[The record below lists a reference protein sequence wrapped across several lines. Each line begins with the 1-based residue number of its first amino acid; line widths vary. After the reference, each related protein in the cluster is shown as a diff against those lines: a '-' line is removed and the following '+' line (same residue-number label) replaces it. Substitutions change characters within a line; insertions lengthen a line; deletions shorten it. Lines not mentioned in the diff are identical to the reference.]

1 MTLRLR
7 LTLITSI
14 LIAIVLSGAGVA
26 VYLLTER
33 SLMVVVEERAR
44 QALSELFDGPLT
56 QSVPRIPSDMY
67 YQIVLTSA
75 AGDLP
80 RDVGVIRDGVIAGVP
95 NVRRNPTTDSLLNLL
110 SDRALEPLV
119 QGGDVVS
126 DVGLAGGQQLRVF
139 GMLGLIQW
147 PIVSGGALTGLI
159 MVGVPITTMQMTLN
173 QLSQDLA
180 MAVLLAFLV
189 FALAISFLSRRVLS
203 PVQRVTQAAAR
214 ISGEDLTKR
223 VPVPR
228 SRDEVRELAVTVNG
242 MLARLQESFETQRRF
257 TADASHELRTP
268 VTSIRGLAEYL
279 MRRTDPTPAQLEPLK
294 GIDREAERMAKLVND
309 LLDLARADAGFTV
322 QRQPM
327 NIIEVLEE
335 VKAELGPAST
345 PAQIVLDRGSP
356 LLEVE
361 GDAKRL
367 KQVVL
372 NLVQNALNAG
382 ARTVTLHAVRAG
394 KEVVLEVLDD
404 GPGIPAEALPNIF
417 ERFFRVDGARRGSGS
432 GLGLA
437 IVRSIVQQHGGV
449 VDVRSRVGEGTV
461 FTVTLPALDPRA
473 TEPGVVRSTLEMALR
488 RA

>member
-14 LIAIVLSGAGVA
+14 LIAIVLAGAGVA

-33 SLMVVVEERAR
+33 SLMAVVEERAR
-44 QALSELFDGPLT
+44 QALSELFDGPLA

-67 YQIVLTSA
+67 YQIILTSA

-80 RDVGVIRDGVIAGVP
+80 RNVNAIRDGVIAGVP
-95 NVRRNPTTDSLLNLL
+95 GVRRNPTTDSLVHLL

-119 QGGDVVS
+119 QGGDLVS

-147 PIVSGGALTGLI
+147 PNLDGGALTGLI
-159 MVGVPITTMQMTLN
+159 MVGVPTTNMQMTLS

-279 MRRTDPTPAQLEPLK
+279 MRRTDPTEAQIEPLK

-327 NIIEVLEE
+327 NFIEVLEE
-335 VKAELGPAST
+335 VKAELGPASA

-382 ARTVTLHAVRAG
+382 AKTVTLHAVRSG
-394 KEVVLEVLDD
+394 RDVVLEVLDD

-449 VDVRSRVGEGTV
+449 VEVRSRVGEGTV

-473 TEPGVVRSTLEMALR
+473 TEPGVARGLEMALR